1 MRSKGEAFEAL
12 NLDRANDH
20 VLPNPLISTHSAPS
34 TSVRIQ
40 HYNMG
45 AAVLNEQFDHTQG
58 HSRVITIGM
67 ARHQASFSLQLGI
80 LEPFMFLFLDP
91 PETTLQDGNQ
101 SDSCPREKH
110 DETC

>member
-1 MRSKGEAFEAL
+1 
-12 NLDRANDH
+12 
-20 VLPNPLISTHSAPS
+20 
-34 TSVRIQ
+34 
-40 HYNMG
+40 MG